1 MPQQESSDALIMLYV
16 DTYAIQNYLNDPT
29 NEGVIDC
36 VFISSNWTDT
46 LSPTETSFTNP
57 NGKTSFITDVNSR
70 SQIAWV
76 GAVKDIVTY
85 PGHYVLIDGITFEQ
99 NDIGINLNRQENG
112 SGYTH
117 IDGNSYGGRSGTT
130 TYTINFSVGLG
141 QGSNDLYK
149 GFQVDPQL
157 RMK

>member
-29 NEGVIDC
+29 NEGIIDC

-46 LSPTETSFTNP
+46 LSPTET
-57 NGKTSFITDVNSR
+57 